1 MGNTTVLIC
10 DDNIAVHESISAYLT
25 EARIKSISAYTGEEA
40 LEIIQRTP
48 VDFLILDL
56 MLPGKSG
63 TEVLKE
69 LRKFSDVPVMC
80 LSAKSSEFDRILGLE
95 LGADDYITKPF
106 SPREVATRVQVILK
120 RITKTVSSKQIVFKN
135 LSVDPGSYTAK
146 VDGVQLDLT
155 PKEFNILSLFASNP
169 GVVLSRERILSSIWG
184 QNYYSDIRII
194 DTQIKRIRKKLP
206 ENALFEIRSIYGI
219 GYKMEAK

>member
-1 MGNTTVLIC
+1 MATTTVLIC
-10 DDNIAVHESISAYLT
+10 DDNIAVHESISAYLQ
-25 EARIKSISAYTGEEA
+25 EARIKSISAYSGEEA
-40 LEIIQRTP
+40 LEILQRTQ

-63 TEVLKE
+63 LEVLKE
-69 LRKFSDVPVMC
+69 LRKFSEVPVLC

-106 SPREVATRVQVILK
+106 SPREVATRVQVIL
-120 RITKTVSSKQIVFKN
+120 RRSTKHNSQKQIIFTN
-135 LSVDPGSYTAK
+135 LSIDPSSYTAY
-146 VDGVQLDLT
+146 VNGRELDLT
-155 PKEFNILSLFASNP
+155 PKELNVLALFASNP
-169 GVVLSRERILSSIWG
+169 GVVLSRERILNSVWG

-194 DTQIKRIRKKLP
+194 DTQVKRIRKKIP
-206 ENALFEIRSIYGI
+206 VDASFEIRSIYGI

>member
-1 MGNTTVLIC
+1 MSNTTVLIC
-10 DDNIAVHESISAYLT
+10 DDNIAVHESISAYLN
-25 EARIKSISAYTGEEA
+25 EARIQSISAYTGEEA
-40 LEIIQRTP
+40 LEIMQRTP

-63 TEVLKE
+63 TEILKE
-69 LRKFSDVPVMC
+69 LRKFSDVPVLC
-80 LSAKSSEFDRILGLE
+80 LTAKSSEFDRILGLE

-106 SPREVATRVQVILK
+106 SPREIATRVQVIL
-120 RITKTVSSKQIVFKN
+120 RRSSKQSVQKQIIFTN
-135 LSVDPGSYTAK
+135 LSIDQNSYTAS
-146 VDGVQLDLT
+146 VNGIELDLT
-155 PKEFNILSLFASNP
+155 PKELNVLALFASNP
-169 GVVLSRERILSSIWG
+169 GVVLSRERILNSVWG

-206 ENALFEIRSIYGI
+206 LDAGFEIRSIYGI

>member
-1 MGNTTVLIC
+1 MTTTVLIC
-10 DDNIAVHESISAYLT
+10 DDNIAVHESISAYLH
-25 EARIKSISAYTGEEA
+25 EAKINSISAYTGEEA
-40 LEIIQRTP
+40 LEIIQRTKI
-48 VDFLILDL
+48 DFLILDL

-69 LRKFSDVPVMC
+69 LRKFSDIPVLC
-80 LSAKSSEFDRILGLE
+80 LTAKSSEFDRILGLE

-106 SPREVATRVQVILK
+106 SPREIATRVQVILK
-120 RITKTVSSKQIVFKN
+120 RMGKSNSSKQITFTN
-135 LSVDPGSYTAK
+135 LSIDINSYTAF
-146 VDGVQLDLT
+146 VDNQPLELT
-155 PKEFNILSLFASNP
+155 PKELNVLALFASNP
-169 GVVLSRERILSSIWG
+169 GTVLSRERILNSVWG

-206 ENALFEIRSIYGI
+206 VEAGFEIRSIYGI

>member
-1 MGNTTVLIC
+1 MSNTTVLIC
-10 DDNIAVHESISAYLT
+10 DDNVAVHESISAYLN
-25 EARIKSISAYTGEEA
+25 EARIHSVSAYTGEEA
-40 LEIIQRTP
+40 LEILQRSQISF
-48 VDFLILDL
+48 VILDM

-69 LRKFSDVPVMC
+69 LRKFSDVPVLC

-106 SPREVATRVQVILK
+106 SPREVATRVQVIL
-120 RITKTVSSKQIVFKN
+120 RRAGKTNSQKQIVFTN
-135 LSVDPGSYTAK
+135 LAIDQNSYTAS
-146 VDGVQLDLT
+146 VNGQLLDLT
-155 PKEFNILSLFASNP
+155 PKELNILALFASNP
-169 GVVLSRERILSSIWG
+169 GIVLSRERILNSVWG

-206 ENALFEIRSIYGI
+206 LDAGFEIRSIYGI